1 MAESS
6 SSAGPSGGLPGDSAS
21 ASATGFCTACG
32 ASYGVGQSYCGHC
45 GNRLN
50 QYATPGSSRAPT
62 STDAATTSST
72 ADPQFQAAGSGTY
85 DSPYGTGATVGA
97 VVLTLVLPVIALIAA
112 IALRSQE
119 RGPGRRQ
126 FLKNWAIGSAAW
138 LCTGWLISIIAFS
151 VAVSS
156 VSGCQ
161 GGINQAIPPSYQS
174 SDGVHWVATF
184 TCMNGGTET
193 KPVPSSQVPGG

>member
-1 MAESS
+1 MTESG
-6 SSAGPSGGLPGDSAS
+6 SSAGPSGESPAAS
-21 ASATGFCTACG
+21 PSESATGFCTACG
-32 ASYGVGQSYCGHC
+32 AAYGVGQSYCGRC
-45 GNRLN
+45 GSRL
-50 QYATPGSSRAPT
+50 YHHATPGFFGPST
-62 STDAATTSST
+62 SAGAVATSST
-72 ADPQFQAAGSGTY
+72 GDPQFQAVGPAT
-85 DSPYGTGATVGA
+85 DDPPYSAGATAGA
-97 VVLTLVLPVIALIAA
+97 VLLALVLPAIALIAA
-112 IALRSQE
+112 LALRSQE
-119 RGPGRRQ
+119 RGPQRRQ

-138 LCTGWLISIIAFS
+138 LCTGWLIPVIAFS
-151 VAVSS
+151 AAVSG